1 MNVRSLSSRIALMLG
16 VAVTLIL
23 GGAALLMDH
32 MIDAEMAQRFDAS
45 LSSQARAIAALVEA
59 DSRHPNL
66 EDLRN
71 TSPHLLLGDAQAAYA
86 VQCSGGSRFRS
97 TPPPAA
103 MPAQWYAHATST
115 PQYADLTHA
124 GHALRAVW
132 FRFRPVSESP
142 GDGAASGG
150 PEPAAARCAV
160 LLLQPRTT
168 LDDILITID
177 GILWIIPLLALL
189 AVIVL
194 TPALVR
200 RGLRP
205 LAMLGERMRTIG
217 PAAPDQRLPSGE
229 TRELVP
235 LVERFNEVLERM
247 QAGMLRERRFAGALA
262 HETRTRLAELRA
274 LVDVESRYPSD
285 RPLSK
290 VLGEVGA
297 ISGELEDTVTGLLLL
312 TRLEAGI
319 ETVQREQVDVE
330 AVIEKQLHAVSELVA
345 RRALDLQV
353 RAPRQ
358 AVFLT
363 GDASVLGIVLG
374 NLMRNAAAYAPH
386 GSDIRLA
393 WDAGSLRLANAAP
406 DLTDEDVAQFGSR
419 YWRKRSGE
427 SDGAHAGLGLSLAA
441 AAASALGLGL
451 AFQLDRQGRLQA
463 TLTWPE
469 GRVSSGD

>member
-1 MNVRSLSSRIALMLG
+1 

-45 LSSQARAIAALVEA
+45 LASQARAIAALVQA
-59 DSRHPNL
+59 DASRPNL
-66 EDLRN
+66 EDLRHA
-71 TSPHLLLGDAQAAYA
+71 SPHLLLGDAQAAYA
-86 VQCSGGSRFRS
+86 VQCEDGSRFRS
-97 TPPPAA
+97 APPPVKV
-103 MPAQWYAHATST
+103 PPDWVQRATRV
-115 PQYADLTHA
+115 PQFTNLA
-124 GHALRAVW
+124 GAGQALRAVW
-132 FRFRPVSESP
+132 FRFRPELESD
-142 GDGAASGG
+142 GGAAPSSTGTAA
-150 PEPAAARCAV
+150 PERCAL
-160 LLLQPRTT
+160 LLLQPRNT
-168 LDDILITID
+168 LDDILFTID

-229 TRELVP
+229 TNELAP

-262 HETRTRLAELRA
+262 HETRTRLAELRT

-285 RPLSK
+285 RPMPQ
-290 VLGEVGA
+290 VLAEVGA

-319 ETVQREQVDVE
+319 ETVQREQVDVG
-330 AVIEKQLHAVSELVA
+330 AVISRQVQAVAELA
-345 RRALDLQV
+345 AHRDLRMQV
-353 RAPRQ
+353 LAPAQ
-358 AVFLT
+358 PVFLT

-374 NLMRNAAAYAPH
+374 NLLRNAAAYAPR
-386 GSDIRLA
+386 GSEVRLA
-393 WDAGSLRLANAAP
+393 WDVASLRLVNAAP
-406 DLTDEDVAQFGSR
+406 DLTSDDVAQFGSR

-451 AFQLDRQGRLQA
+451 AFHLDGQQRLEA
-463 TLTWPE
+463 KLAWPR